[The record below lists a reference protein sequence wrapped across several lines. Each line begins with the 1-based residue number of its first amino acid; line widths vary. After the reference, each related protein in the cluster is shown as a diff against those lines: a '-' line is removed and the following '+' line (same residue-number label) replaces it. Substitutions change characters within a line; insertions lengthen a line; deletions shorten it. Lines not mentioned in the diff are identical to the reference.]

1 MYIKIDNLRILILI
15 SLEKGTL
22 KLEMGSLAGYNH
34 ATNDKP
40 DNLPEC
46 IRLCMK
52 VRIPVYRCIGG
63 LSCK

>member
-1 MYIKIDNLRILILI
+1 MILI
-15 SLEKGTL
+15 SLEKGNL

-52 VRIPVYRCIGG
+52 VRIPVYTCNGG

>member
-1 MYIKIDNLRILILI
+1 MRILILI
-15 SLEKGTL
+15 SLEKGNL
-22 KLEMGSLAGYNH
+22 KLEMGSLVGSNH
-34 ATNDKP
+34 ATNAKS

-52 VRIPVYRCIGG
+52 VRIPVYTCIGG